1 MKAAKAPE
9 TPHDEAYDRAYYTS
23 YGIDPDEVMPKQEPA
38 RPEREPR
45 LFSNGTHDEAFWIS
59 DACAV
64 IVEDPNGPHPTA
76 YEYEHITRGRWTL
89 YQVYPLERGRVWTW
103 ARERRLRLMS
113 IVEGCDLESV
123 KYSDLHDKDLS
134 EYYTEKPAPPMEGE
148 RMPTILEQRER
159 EEREREEHKREKP
172 GHKSAILPA
181 MFDPSAEREQPKPE
195 RKQRGGLFAAIG
207 IRFEL

>member
-1 MKAAKAPE
+1 
-9 TPHDEAYDRAYYTS
+9 
-23 YGIDPDEVMPKQEPA
+23 MPKQEPA

-103 ARERRLRLMS
+103 ARERRLRLMG

-207 IRFEL
+207 IKFDL